1 MAKENK
7 NIEEMKSSLTKNK
20 KKRMEEILSDMKVKL
35 VEIENLRKNLQKEQY
50 SSISPE
56 KSKALLEEIIVPS
69 IEMIKEDH
77 KKKR

>member
-35 VEIENLRKNLQKEQY
+35 VEIEDLRKNLQKEQY
-50 SSISPE
+50 SAISPE

-69 IEMIKEDH
+69 IEMIKED
-77 KKKR
+77 KKKHH